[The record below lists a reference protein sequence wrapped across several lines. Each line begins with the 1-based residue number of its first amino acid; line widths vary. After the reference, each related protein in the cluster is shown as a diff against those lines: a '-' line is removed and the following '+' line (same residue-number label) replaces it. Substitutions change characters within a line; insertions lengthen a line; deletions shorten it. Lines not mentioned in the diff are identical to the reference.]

1 VIPKAEILA
10 LRGEWSLSE
19 EVIEKDYVLGWLLAG
34 ITADPVLRDQWV
46 FKGGTALRKCY
57 CETYRFSEDLD
68 FTVRPGGPEEP
79 ADLLPIFQRI
89 FAWLEDACG
98 MRMVVDETSFRRR
111 KNRRGNATTEGRL
124 AYRGPR
130 QPPGLPKVKLDLT
143 SDELL
148 AEPAA
153 ERPLSHPYSDAPS
166 VAANVRCYSITELL
180 AEKLRALVERCRPR
194 DLYDVIH
201 LHRHPDLALAAPKVR
216 DLLARKCAF
225 ANVAPPTLASIHA
238 SPFRADL
245 EQEWDNMLAHQL
257 PVLPPLAQFWNALDD
272 LFRWLEGTGEVSRPA
287 PRLTVPG
294 IAVDPNWRPSPMMSS
309 WRSGAPIEIIRFA
322 GANRLKILLDYR
334 AESGRRGSRVVEP
347 YSLRRT
353 NDGHLL
359 LYVVNDHGESRSYR
373 VDRIASAAATKETFT
388 PRYLVEF

>member
-1 VIPKAEILA
+1 MIPKGELFA
-10 LRGEWSLSE
+10 LRGEWSLTD

-34 ITADPVLRDQWV
+34 IAAEPSLRDQWV

-57 CETYRFSEDLD
+57 FETYRFSEDLD
-68 FTVRPGGPEEP
+68 FTVLRGGPEEP
-79 ADLLPIFQRI
+79 VDLVPIFQRVST
-89 FAWLEDACG
+89 WLQDACG
-98 MRMVVDETSFRRR
+98 LRLVVDETSFRRR
-111 KNRRGNATTEGRL
+111 KNRRGNPTTEGRL
-124 AYRGPR
+124 AYSGPR
-130 QPPGLPKVKLDLT
+130 QPPNMPKVKLDLT

-148 AEPAA
+148 ADSPV
-153 ERPLSHPYSDAPS
+153 ERPISHPYSDAPT
-166 VAANVRCYSITELL
+166 VVPQVRCYAIAELL

-225 ANVAPPTLASIHA
+225 ANVVPPTLASVHA

-245 EQEWDNMLAHQL
+245 EQEWSNMLAHQL
-257 PVLPPLAQFWNALDD
+257 PALPPLEQFWNALQD
-272 LFRWLEGTGEVSRPA
+272 LFGWLEGTTAIIEPA

-294 IAVDPNWRPSPMMSS
+294 PVLDAGWRPSPMMST
-309 WRSGAPIEIIRFA
+309 WRSGAPIEIVRFA
-322 GANRLKILLDYR
+322 GANRLKVRLDYR
-334 AESGRRGSRVVEP
+334 AETGRRGPRVVEP

-359 LYVVNDHGESRSYR
+359 LYVVNDRGEPRSYR
-373 VDRIASAAATKETFT
+373 VDRIAGAEATNETFA
-388 PRYLVEF
+388 PRYAVEF